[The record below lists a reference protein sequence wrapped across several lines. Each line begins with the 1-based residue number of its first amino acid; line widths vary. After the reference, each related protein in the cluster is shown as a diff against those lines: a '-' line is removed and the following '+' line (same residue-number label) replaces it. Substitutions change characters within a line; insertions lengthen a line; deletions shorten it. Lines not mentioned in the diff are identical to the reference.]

1 MVKVILILLFILSY
15 STAQKVDGLVTC
27 PVKCVC
33 GTQLQIWY
41 NNGTTMQTRQLYGI
55 IK

>member
-1 MVKVILILLFILSY
+1 MVKHILIILIILSY
-15 STAQKVDGLVTC
+15 CAAQKIDGLVTC

-33 GTQLQIWY
+33 GTELQIWY
-41 NNGTTMQTRQLYGI
+41 NNGTTMETRQLYGI